1 MLPSVKGSSVTENGQ
16 FTQNMFHPFAA
27 HHFTYIGSGFF
38 CFFFTFSF
46 SNPVN
51 PSRVAQTDSERTL
64 QHNETPDIVP
74 GKNKQKN
81 LNKNTAQEKCNV
93 YLIQVTQ
100 VSGGQ
105 N

>member
-1 MLPSVKGSSVTENGQ
+1 MTENGQ

-27 HHFTYIGSGFF
+27 HHFTNVGSGFF
-38 CFFFTFSF
+38 FFFFFSTFSF

-64 QHNETPDIVP
+64 QHNETPDIVPWQLP